1 MKILIVGANFNNK
14 GAQSML
20 DLTMDELKKR
30 FPDCEIFFG
39 SLGENIDLSNYRFD
53 ELFFPGRARTIA
65 KGGVSALKMTVACF
79 VYDFLKFLKGKEQN
93 LWRFFEAKKLGP
105 EMDLIIDVSG
115 FSLGDRW
122 SIKTQEGYLDS
133 IRLAKKWGIPIFF
146 MPQSF
151 GPFDYDHKSRFLM
164 DEIRELFCYPK
175 IIFAREHEGERYL
188 KGLFECENVIYS
200 TDLVLQN
207 KGVNIENIY
216 IQPPELIIPE
226 IDSNDSV
233 GVVPNIQCFNH
244 GDKDKNIQMYK
255 DIISHLVEKEKK
267 VYIFRH
273 SREDFSICKLIA
285 EQFHNAKVV
294 LLDNEFSC
302 LEYDEFVKKFDFV
315 ICSRFHGCV
324 HAYRNYIP
332 CILLG
337 WAIKYQ
343 ELAENV
349 GQEQYAFDITSN
361 DFSSDK
367 VIAAADYLIAHL
379 NKESGIIKE
388 HVVEIQK
395 YNCFDQIEEWLR

>member
-1 MKILIVGANFNNK
+1 MK
-14 GAQSML
+14 
-20 DLTMDELKKR
+20 T
-30 FPDCEIFFG
+30 
-39 SLGENIDLSNYRFD
+39 
-53 ELFFPGRARTIA
+53 
-65 KGGVSALKMTVACF
+65 
-79 VYDFLKFLKGKEQN
+79 
-93 LWRFFEAKKLGP
+93 
-105 EMDLIIDVSG
+105 
-115 FSLGDRW
+115 
-122 SIKTQEGYLDS
+122 
-133 IRLAKKWGIPIFF
+133 
-146 MPQSF
+146 
-151 GPFDYDHKSRFLM
+151 
-164 DEIRELFCYPK
+164 
-175 IIFAREHEGERYL
+175 
-188 KGLFECENVIYS
+188 
-200 TDLVLQN
+200 
-207 KGVNIENIY
+207 Y

>member
-1 MKILIVGANFNNK
+1 MKKRILIVGANFENK

-20 DLTMDELKKR
+20 FITVDELKKR
-30 FPDCEIFFG
+30 ILGCEVFFAGCEVFNEKLYAFREMFYSEQAKNIALGNGKAVLKAKCLVKDCIKAVIGRRKNLFRYNEVRNTIE
-39 SLGENIDLSNYRFD
+39 SIDL
-53 ELFFPGRARTIA
+53 
-65 KGGVSALKMTVACF
+65 V
-79 VYDFLKFLKGKEQN
+79 
-93 LWRFFEAKKLGP
+93 
-105 EMDLIIDVSG
+105 IDVSG
-115 FSLGDRW
+115 FNLGKKW
-122 SIKTQEGYLDS
+122 SVEIQESYLNN
-133 IRLAKKWGIPIFF
+133 IRLAKKYNIPIIM

-151 GPFDYDHKSRFLM
+151 GSFDYPKDKEFLLK
-164 DEIRELFCYPK
+164 ETGVLLRYPK
-175 IIFAREHEGERYL
+175 VIFAREKEGYEML
-188 KGLFECENVIYS
+188 IKQFGLSNVRLS

-207 KGVNIENIY
+207 NGVSISNIY
-216 IQPPELIIPE
+216 KRPLEKTALPDVVDGAVAVIP
-226 IDSNDSV
+226 NT
-233 GVVPNIQCFNH
+233 QCFNH
-244 GDKDKNIQMYK
+244 GDKDKNIQMYRN
-255 DIISHLVEKEKK
+255 IISRLVENGKT

-273 SREDFSICKLIA
+273 SREDFTICKLIA
-285 EQFHNAKVV
+285 EQFHDARVI

-349 GQEQYAFDITSN
+349 GQGQYAFDITCK

-367 VIAAADYLIAHL
+367 VIAAADHLIAHL

-395 YNCFDQIEEWLR
+395 HNCFDQIEEWLR